1 MIRAVFAAVAG
12 LALVGVMAVPA
23 QAKSPTPPPP
33 GKTTWYAGY
42 SKGYCFYSK
51 PLKKALLET
60 ISGKVRYVRT
70 AEKRSM
76 GNIYVL
82 FHDPTLI
89 NPKVD
94 LRVATNCTAK
104 RKTAKV
110 SKAHVSQLWYDWKCN
125 THIRIILGRGQE
137 NWSIGLSGSRECGR
151 TLTANRSTGYGSG
164 SHFVQNNSGAP
175 IGWNWGSGKRI
186 DRGGKI
192 CLHADA
198 GATAWVGNTSDTVV
212 KPLSICVPASYA
224 AKP

>member
-1 MIRAVFAAVAG
+1 VSIKFRAAFAGVVG

-23 QAKSPTPPPP
+23 QAQSPTPPPP

-42 SKGYCFYSK
+42 SKGYCFYST

-104 RKTAKV
+104 RKTTKI
-110 SKAHVSQLWYDWKCN
+110 SKAHVSQIWYDWKCK
-125 THIRIILGRGQE
+125 TT
-137 NWSIGLSGSRECGR
+137 IGVFVGIPWQAGISATRTCGR
-151 TLTANRSTGYGSG
+151 TKAASRSTDYGSG
-164 SHFVQNNSGAP
+164 SHFAQNNSGAP
-175 IGWNWGSGKRI
+175 AKWGWGSGKRI

-198 GATAWVGNTSDTVV
+198 GATAWVGNTSDTVTRE
-212 KPLSICVPASYA
+212 LSVCVTASYA